1 MEPETK
7 IMSVAEENEKLKQP
21 KKSKL
26 SMPEDMLSN
35 EPKCQKLA
43 HTSKI
48 FRQNTRGELPSQKG
62 KKSLCATYMIN
73 VLVSWPLIT
82 KIGQYSKSKH
92 SKLIINLV
100 QTWAV

>member
-48 FRQNTRGELPSQKG
+48 FRQNIREEHPSVRG
-62 KKSLCATYMIN
+62 KKNSCATYMIN
-73 VLVSWPLIT
+73 VLVS
-82 KIGQYSKSKH
+82 YSATHILS
-92 SKLIINLV
+92 
-100 QTWAV
+100 

>member
-7 IMSVAEENEKLKQP
+7 IMSVAEENENLKQP

-26 SMPEDMLSN
+26 LMPEDMLSN

-43 HTSKI
+43 PTSKI
-48 FRQNTRGELPSQKG
+48 FRQNIREEHPSLRV
-62 KKSLCATYMIN
+62 KKNLSATYMIN

-82 KIGQYSKSKH
+82 KIGQYSKSKTF
-92 SKLIINLV
+92 KIDY
-100 QTWAV
+100 